1 MEFYIQ
7 YVPRGVNQL
16 SVDDD
21 VAELDELMFDQ
32 ACDSADGS
40 WSSAWEPCA
49 L

>member
-7 YVPRGVNQL
+7 YGSVYQL
-16 SVDDD
+16 LVDDD
-21 VAELDELMFDQ
+21 VAENDELKFDQ

-40 WSSAWEPCA
+40 WSSAWGPCA